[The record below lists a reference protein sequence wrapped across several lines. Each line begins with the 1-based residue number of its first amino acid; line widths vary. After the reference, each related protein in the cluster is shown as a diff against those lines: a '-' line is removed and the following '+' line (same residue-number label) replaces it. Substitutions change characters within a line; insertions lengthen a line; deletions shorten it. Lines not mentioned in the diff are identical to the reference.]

1 MLQPSHVLVRMTRS
15 LAARLCVGLA
25 ACGSLP
31 AVAAL
36 DPHKPFHDYVRNN
49 WSVEQGL
56 PQLTVSTI
64 TQDGPGYL
72 WLGTQ
77 AGLAR
82 FDGVRFVTYDMDT
95 TPELPGTTI
104 SVLHVAPDDRLWIG
118 TPQGLAVREGTRFRR
133 IGFPGDSAQ
142 AYEVHALASLHGG
155 VYAATSRGLYRV
167 DGATPEPVAQ
177 APDAPHS
184 LLAQGDA
191 LWIGAL
197 GQVCRMQ
204 ADRFDCRALPP
215 EAAMVT
221 VDHLVA
227 AQGKLW
233 AGTRA
238 GLFRLDGSWRRHEQ
252 APSLARAP
260 IEAMMADH
268 DANLWVATPGA
279 LIRVRDGRET
289 ERIEG
294 SEAAQS
300 LQSLYEDREHN
311 LWLGSAAE
319 GVSRLWNGW
328 TRRYSSRD
336 GLANRLLWSVAQGS
350 DGTIWAGSND
360 GLACFDHGRFRTVV
374 QGRDLPHPAA
384 YSLLPDADGIWIGTR
399 AGAALWRRGQLQPLP
414 ALEAMRGT
422 QVNGIL
428 RDRRGQL
435 WFATVQGLYR
445 LDTQGRMQRF
455 AEEQGLP
462 DPRVRVL
469 HETRDGTLLVG
480 TQSGLY
486 RWDGTRLQPA
496 GPDPAIGQDLHVTA
510 IHELPGGQWV
520 LGTLTHEDLL
530 IRDHGHWTRLGRSRG
545 VPLNAAF
552 FLSHDDTYLWVA
564 GLRGIYRVP
573 LADLLHAIHDPAQQ
587 VAGEMLLNERGERHG
602 GQKGDCCNGAGNS
615 RGFVRDRGL
624 WLPTRDGMVVLQ
636 TDQAARNDYAPTT
649 VIERVQVG
657 SRWVELDP
665 HGNNA
670 PLPLPAGAR
679 DLKFE
684 FTTLSFQASDHV
696 DIRYRLHGY
705 DTQWR
710 TLDTP
715 QQRSVAYTN
724 LPPGNYRFEAIG
736 NNNSGIAS
744 RSQAGLAFTVPAY
757 FHETPWFHLLVA
769 SLIAC
774 SVYAGYRLM
783 RRRYA
788 AQRAHLEY
796 LVQKRTQDLQL
807 LNQRLQDMSLTDYLT
822 GLRNRRYLAQQIP
835 ADLSFYQRDPAFQA
849 GNDAVVFVLLDVDH
863 FKSINDTHGHAAGDR
878 ILQQLAELLQTLVRN
893 GDYVARWGGEEFLLV
908 FRPMPRRR
916 VGALGD
922 RLLQAIN
929 RYAFDV
935 GDGDGKRYPLTVSAG
950 MVEFPL
956 FPQQPQALGWEQL
969 ITLADHALYWVKE
982 HGRSNWAL
990 YRATA
995 QAMAAPLVLHSPDP
1009 VELVTRGLLVL
1020 ESPALH
1026 AASIDPERH

>member
-1 MLQPSHVLVRMTRS
+1 MPQPSHVLARMTRS

-31 AVAAL
+31 AAAL
-36 DPHKPFHDYVRNN
+36 DPHKPFHDYVRNT

-56 PQLTVSTI
+56 PQLTVSAI
-64 TQDGPGYL
+64 AQDRPGYL
-72 WLGTQ
+72 WFGTQ

-95 TPELPGTTI
+95 APELPGTMI
-104 SVLHVAPDDRLWIG
+104 RALHVDPAGRLWIG

-133 IGFPGDSAQ
+133 VAFPGDGSR
-142 AYEVHALASLHGG
+142 AYEVYALASLRGG

-167 DGATPEPVAQ
+167 DGAAPERVAR
-177 APDAPHS
+177 APDAPRS

-191 LWIGAL
+191 LWIGAA
-197 GQVCRMQ
+197 GQACRMQ
-204 ADRFDCRALPP
+204 ANRFDCRPLPA
-215 EAAMVT
+215 EAAAAS
-221 VDHLVA
+221 VDRLAA
-227 AQGKLW
+227 AQGRLW
-233 AGTRA
+233 AGTRE
-238 GLFRLDGSWRRHEQ
+238 GLFRLDGSWQRHEQ

-260 IEAMMADH
+260 IEAMLADH
-268 DANLWVATPGA
+268 DANLWVATPAA
-279 LIRVRDGRET
+279 LIRVRDGREA

-294 SEAAQS
+294 GEV

-350 DGTIWAGSND
+350 DGSIWAGSND
-360 GLACFDHGRFRTVV
+360 GLVRFDHGRFRTLVR
-374 QGRDLPHPAA
+374 GRELPHPAV
-384 YSLLPDADGIWIGTR
+384 YSLLPEEDAVWIGTR
-399 AGAALWRRGQLQPLP
+399 AGAALWRHGRLQPLP
-414 ALEAMRGT
+414 ALEAMRGA

-428 RDRRGQL
+428 RDRHGQL
-435 WFATVQGLYR
+435 WFATARGLYR
-445 LDTQGRMQRF
+445 LDARGRMQRY

-480 TQSGLY
+480 TQNGLY
-486 RWDGTRLQPA
+486 RWDGTRLHAA

-530 IRDHGHWTRLGRSRG
+530 IGDHGHWTRLGRNRG

-552 FLSHDDTYLWVA
+552 FISHDDDYLWVA
-564 GLRGIYRVP
+564 GLRGIYRAP
-573 LADLLHAIHDPAQQ
+573 IADLLHAIHDPAQR

-624 WLPTRDGMVVLQ
+624 WLPSRDGLVVLQ
-636 TDQAARNDYAPTT
+636 TDQAARNDHAPTT
-649 VIERVQVG
+649 VIERVQVAG
-657 SRWVELDP
+657 RWIVLDP
-665 HGNNA
+665 RGDTGA
-670 PLPLPAGAR
+670 LSLPAGAR

-684 FTTLSFQASDHV
+684 FTTLSFQAADHV
-696 DIRYRLHGY
+696 DIRYRLRGY

-715 QQRSVAYTN
+715 EQRSVAYTN
-724 LPPGNYRFEAIG
+724 LPPGNYRFEASG
-736 NNNSGIAS
+736 SNNSGIAS
-744 RSQAGLAFTVPAY
+744 HSQAGLAFKVPAY
-757 FHETPWFHLLVA
+757 FHETPWFHLLLT

-774 SVYAGYRLM
+774 VVYAGYRLL

-788 AQRAHLEY
+788 SQRAFLEY

-863 FKSINDTHGHAAGDR
+863 FKSINDGHGHAAGDR
-878 ILQQLAELLQTLVRN
+878 ILQQLAELLQSLVRG
-893 GDYVARWGGEEFLLV
+893 GDYVARWGGEEFLLA
-908 FRPMPRRR
+908 FRPMPRAQ
-916 VGALGD
+916 VSALGD
-922 RLLQAIN
+922 RLLQAIE
-929 RYAFDV
+929 RHAFDV
-935 GDGDGKRYPLTVSAG
+935 GDGRRYPLTVSAG
-950 MVEFPL
+950 LVEYPL
-956 FPQQPQALGWEQL
+956 FPQQPQLLGWEQL

-990 YRATA
+990 YRA
-995 QAMAAPLVLHSPDP
+995 AAHAPASPVTLDSSDP
-1009 VELVTRGLLVL
+1009 VELVARGLLVL
-1020 ESPALH
+1020 ESPALR
-1026 AASIDPERH
+1026 AASSDPAPQ